1 MDDSGR
7 RALVSQLADDLGWL
21 EEHCRRHPEQAAQ
34 AGQLRLA
41 GALVRN
47 CVGPFLDDQPATPLH
62 VAVVG
67 GAGAGKSTVANFL
80 SGAPAAEAN
89 PQAGF
94 TRHPVA
100 YTSTNGVPGWSGHL
114 GLLGPLQRLAEP
126 CPANLDADVYQVRK
140 VPADPSG
147 FHLLRH
153 FIVWD
158 CPDMTTWAAGGYVPR
173 LLEVAGDEMACLFE
187 AADPFAPATFPVGW
201 AGESESPMWFD
212 IAREYTER
220 WHHQRQIAM
229 AVSRPTPID
238 GRRLYHPVLDTFLRA
253 LPFTYRGV
261 AAPAGTTVLVTI
273 IGEAGGD
280 WFVRRTAEGWEL
292 LYETEG
298 RPDSTVAIDQS
309 DAWLLFTKRTARS
322 TARARFP
329 SIRVEGDTDLG
340 ESVLEMISIMS

>member
-1 MDDSGR
+1 MSTPGPILASPLFRELHGHLLDLLRTLTPEDWHRPTVCSAWCVKDIASHLLDGDLR
-7 RALVSQLADDLGWL
+7 RLS
-21 EEHCRRHPEQAAQ
+21 AQ
-34 AGQLRLA
+34 RDGY
-41 GALVRN
+41 
-47 CVGPFLDDQPATPLH
+47 TPP
-62 VAVVG
+62 
-67 GAGAGKSTVANFL
+67 
-80 SGAPAAEAN
+80 GAPAGFESHEALAAYLHRLN
-89 PQAGF
+89 ADWTAA
-94 TRHPVA
+94 TR
-100 YTSTNGVPGWSGHL
+100 
-114 GLLGPLQRLAEP
+114 RLSP
-126 CPANLDADVYQVRK
+126 RTL
-140 VPADPSG
+140 
-147 FHLLRH
+147 
-153 FIVWD
+153 I
-158 CPDMTTWAAGGYVPR
+158 R
-173 LLEVAGDEMACLFE
+173 LLEVSGEEVAEVFE
-187 AADPFAPATFPVGW
+187 SADPFAPATFPVGW
-201 AGESESPMWFD
+201 AGESESLMWFD

-220 WHHQRQIAM
+220 WHHQRQIAL
-229 AVSRPTPID
+229 AVGRPTPID